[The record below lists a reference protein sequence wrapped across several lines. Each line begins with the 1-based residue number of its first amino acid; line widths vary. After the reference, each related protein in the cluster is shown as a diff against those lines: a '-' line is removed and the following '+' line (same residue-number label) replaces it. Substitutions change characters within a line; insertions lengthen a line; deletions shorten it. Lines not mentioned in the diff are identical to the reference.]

1 MALVKEEYIIKKTS
15 TSLVTSVMPVIR
27 NTYLDP
33 KQEVATNKNTSGAYI
48 NFYFADLF
56 DSRDGSLYRIWS
68 TGATNSTSAIAGN
81 AANGDSYFNL
91 IKMTDFVKSS
101 SLAPYALKTDLVPYT
116 LRTELDPYA
125 LKTEIPDLTN
135 YRVESE
141 IIQIVD
147 TKINQIQIDEVI
159 IG

>member
-1 MALVKEEYIIKKTS
+1 MALMKDEYVIRKTS
-15 TSLVTSVMPVIR
+15 TSLVSATMTTIR

-33 KQEVATNKNTSGAYI
+33 KQDIASNKTLTGAYI
-48 NFYFADLF
+48 NYYFADLF
-56 DSRDGSLYRIWS
+56 DARDGSVYRIWS
-68 TGATNSTSAIAGN
+68 TGATNSTSIIAGN

-91 IKMTDFVKSS
+91 IKMTDFVKETA
-101 SLAPYALKTDLVPYT
+101 LAPYALKTDLVPYT

-125 LKTEIPDLTN
+125 LKTQLSDLTN